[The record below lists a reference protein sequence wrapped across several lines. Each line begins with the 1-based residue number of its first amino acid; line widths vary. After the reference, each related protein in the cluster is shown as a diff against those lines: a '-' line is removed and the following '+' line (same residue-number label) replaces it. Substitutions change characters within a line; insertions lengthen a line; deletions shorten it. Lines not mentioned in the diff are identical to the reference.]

1 VSSDRFREGCVK
13 FARFYD
19 RWVIREQQRRRPL
32 DETKAVKLGAEL
44 LSEGFTLGVGVSI
57 LVYETDR
64 TRRKDLVKKAE
75 EAARWEGLLTRL
87 DQLEERQRE
96 LSIEVGQLQANH
108 HHHSLHLSGGG
119 GKNHNHHLPSS
130 EGNAGEVPSPSRAW
144 SLLDWGRWWR
154 SPPP

>member
-108 HHHSLHLSGGG
+108 HQ
-119 GKNHNHHLPSS
+119 HLPSS
-130 EGNAGEVPSPSRAW
+130 DVNAGDVPSASRAW

-154 SPPP
+154 SPPS